1 MASFVIKRRDPKRL
15 QRWLDQRRLTS
26 AALEKASNTSRT
38 QMRRIRNGGNLTLEM
53 MLRILAAARLIS
65 GEPVHI
71 LDLFDLD
78 SDELLLRPAA

>member
-1 MASFVIKRRDPKRL
+1 MAIIVITRRDPKRL
-15 QRWLDQRRLTS
+15 QRWLDRKGLTS
-26 AALEKASNTSRT
+26 AALEAASETSRT
-38 QMRRIRNGGNLTLEM
+38 QMRHIRNGGNLTLEK